1 MPQERFSHT
10 LLLASTSPA
19 RRALMDALGIPYR
32 TEPPGVDEGVP
43 EGTSARDAV
52 AILAERK
59 ARAVADRHPDAWVI
73 GSDQLGW
80 FEDERLGKPEDR
92 AQAKRQLGRLSGTT
106 HSLFTAVCLLG
117 PGGAQEVEVD
127 EARIT
132 LYPLSEEELER
143 YLDTGEWEGCAGSYR
158 VESRGQALMAA
169 IEGDRTSI
177 QGLPMVPL
185 IAMLRRAGLQP
196 F

>member
-1 MPQERFSHT
+1 MPQDGSPHT
-10 LLLASTSPA
+10 LILASTSPA
-19 RRALMDALGIPYR
+19 RRALMDALGLPYR

-43 EGTSARDAV
+43 PGTSAREAV

-59 ARAVADRHPDAWVI
+59 ARAVADRHPGAWVI

-80 FEDERLGKPEDR
+80 FEGERLGKPEDR
-92 AQAKRQLGRLSGTT
+92 AQAKRQLAQLSGTT
-106 HSLFTAVCLLG
+106 HSLFTGVCLLG
-117 PGGAQEVEVD
+117 PEGTRAIEVD

-158 VESRGQALMAA
+158 VESKGQALMAA